1 MKQALGMRTGQALTM
16 TPALQQAIRLLQLS
30 TLDLK
35 QEIQQAIESNLML
48 ELTDDDSPDVESL
61 ESLNEVASD
70 QPNEVERDSGHDNSD
85 GLAAEVAAVEVRGDE
100 PMSDEM
106 PVDADW
112 GDIYD
117 TPTKSDNNSDDDDLA
132 EFRRANQHS
141 GETLLEHLRW
151 QAGLLPLKEWEAEV
165 ADYLIDAVNDDGYL
179 EGWDEACAH
188 FRGAFGLAT
197 EQVER
202 VLRKVQDFDPPGVAA
217 RDLGECLRLQL
228 QQLDATQPGH
238 GLALTLVDR
247 HLPLLARRDYAA
259 LKRATGHDEASLRVA
274 LALIQRLQPHPGR
287 PYAAHE
293 SDYIEPDVF
302 VTKHQGRWK
311 VGLNREST
319 PAVRINPHYLSMV
332 KRADS
337 SKDQLTMKTHLQE
350 ARYFLHSLQSRNDT
364 LLRVAQCI
372 VEEQRAFLDY
382 GPEAMRPLVLR
393 DVAGQL
399 GIHESTVSRA
409 TANKY
414 LLTPRGLFELKH
426 FFSSHV
432 QTSDGGVAS
441 ATAIQAM
448 LKRLI
453 AAENPA
459 QPLSDATLA
468 DLLQKEGIQV
478 ARRTVAKYREA
489 LNLPPSH
496 ERRPL

>member
-1 MKQALGMRTGQALTM
+1 MKQALGMRMGQALTM

-35 QEIQQAIESNLML
+35 QEIQQALDSNVML
-48 ELTDDDSPDVESL
+48 ELDDDPSPES
-61 ESLNEVASD
+61 EAGQEA
-70 QPNEVERDSGHDNSD
+70 
-85 GLAAEVAAVEVRGDE
+85 AAEAESANEAEAYELSGEIAAVEVRGDE
-100 PMSDEM
+100 PIPDEM

-112 GDIYD
+112 SEIYD
-117 TPTKSDNNSDDDDLA
+117 TAPSRENSGDEDLA
-132 EFRRANQHS
+132 DFRRANLHEN
-141 GETLLEHLRW
+141 ETLQEHLRW
-151 QAGLLPLKEWEAEV
+151 QARLLPLKEWEAEV
-165 ADYLIDAVNDDGYL
+165 VDYLIDAINEDGYL
-179 EGWDEACAH
+179 EGWDEACTH
-188 FRGAFGLAT
+188 FRETMGLAPA
-197 EQVER
+197 QLER
-202 VLRKVQDFDPPGVAA
+202 VLHRVQDLDPPGIAA

-228 QQLDATQPGH
+228 QQLDATTPGH
-238 GLALTLVDR
+238 ATALLLVDK
-247 HLPLLARRDYAA
+247 HLPLLARRDYPS
-259 LKRATGHDEASLRVA
+259 LRRATGQDEASLKVA

-287 PYAAHE
+287 PYASHE
-293 SDYIEPDVF
+293 SNYIEPDVF
-302 VTKHQGRWK
+302 VTKHQGRWR
-311 VGLNREST
+311 VSLNREAS
-319 PAVRINPHYLSMV
+319 PAVRINPHYLAMV
-332 KRADS
+332 KRADT

-364 LLRVAQCI
+364 LLRVAQSI

-453 AAENPA
+453 TAENPA
-459 QPLSDATLA
+459 QPLSDAALA
-468 DLLQKEGIQV
+468 DLLRKEGIEV

-489 LNLPPSH
+489 MNLPPSH

>member
-1 MKQALGMRTGQALTM
+1 MKQSLGMRTGQSLTM

-48 ELTDDDSPDVESL
+48 ELSDDDSPESDAGA
-61 ESLNEVASD
+61 EAS
-70 QPNEVERDSGHDNSD
+70 EEAEATRERTSASDNSD
-85 GLAAEVAAVEVRGDE
+85 GLAAEVAATEVRGDE

-106 PVDADW
+106 PIDADW

-117 TPTKSDNNSDDDDLA
+117 TPSKSDNNSDDDELA
-132 EFRRANQHS
+132 EYRRANQHS

-165 ADYLIDAVNDDGYL
+165 VDYLIDAVNDDGYL
-179 EGWDEACAH
+179 ENWDEACAH
-188 FRGAFGLAT
+188 FRETFGLTPAHL
-197 EQVER
+197 EKMLQ
-202 VLRKVQDFDPPGVAA
+202 KVQDFDPPGVAA

-228 QQLDATQPGH
+228 QQIDAAQAGH
-238 GLALTLVDR
+238 ALALALVDR

-274 LALIQRLQPHPGR
+274 LALIQKLQPHPGR

-293 SDYIEPDVF
+293 SNYIEPDVF
-302 VTKHQGRWK
+302 VTKHLGKWR

-337 SKDQLTMKTHLQE
+337 SKDQVTMKTHLQE

-459 QPLSDATLA
+459 QPLSDAALA
-468 DLLQKEGIQV
+468 DLLQKEGIEV

-489 LNLPPSH
+489 MNLPPSH

>member
-1 MKQALGMRTGQALTM
+1 MKQSLGMRTGQALTM

-35 QEIQQAIESNLML
+35 QEIQQAIDSNLML
-48 ELTDDDSPDVESL
+48 ELDESAS
-61 ESLNEVASD
+61 EQTPADAAEADAVASREGGD
-70 QPNEVERDSGHDNSD
+70 D
-85 GLAAEVAAVEVRGDE
+85 LAGEHALGEEISTLEVRTDGDI
-100 PMSDEM
+100 PDEM

-112 GDIYD
+112 SEIYD
-117 TPTKSDNNSDDDDLA
+117 TTPSRERGDDDEDMA
-132 EFRRANQHS
+132 EFRRANIREN
-141 GETLLEHLRW
+141 ETLQEHLRW
-151 QAGLLPLKEWEAEV
+151 QARLLTLHEWQAEV
-165 ADYLIDAVNDDGYL
+165 VDYLIDAVNEDGYL
-179 EGWDEACAH
+179 EHWDDALEH
-188 FRGAFGLAT
+188 FRETMGLSTA
-197 EQVER
+197 QMER
-202 VLRKVQDFDPPGVAA
+202 TLTLVQDLDPPGVAA

-228 QQLDATQPGH
+228 AHVEATTPGRST
-238 GLALTLVDR
+238 ALLVVDR
-247 HLPLLARRDYAA
+247 HLPLLARRDYSS
-259 LKRATGHDEASLRVA
+259 LRRATGGDEAEIRRA
-274 LALIQRLQPHPGR
+274 LALIQTLQPHPGR
-287 PYAAHE
+287 PFAAHE
-293 SDYIEPDVF
+293 SDYIEPDVY
-302 VTKHQGRWK
+302 VLKQHGRWK
-311 VGLNREST
+311 VMLNREAS
-319 PAVRINPHYLSMV
+319 PSVRINPHYLSMV

-337 SKDQLTMKTHLQE
+337 SRDQLTLKNHLQE

-393 DVAGQL
+393 DVAAQL

-453 AAENPA
+453 GAENPA
-459 QPLSDATLA
+459 QPLSDAALA
-468 DLLQKEGIQV
+468 DLLQQEGIQV

-489 LNLPPSH
+489 MNIPPSH

>member
-1 MKQALGMRTGQALTM
+1 MKQALGMRTGQSLTM

-48 ELTDDDSPDVESL
+48 ELSDDDSPEPDAGAEMAEES
-61 ESLNEVASD
+61 EAIS
-70 QPNEVERDSGHDNSD
+70 ERAGSVDSGD
-85 GLAAEVAAVEVRGDE
+85 GLAAEVAATEVRGDE

-117 TPTKSDNNSDDDDLA
+117 TPTKSDNSSDDDDLA
-132 EFRRANQHS
+132 EFRRANQHGS
-141 GETLLEHLRW
+141 ETLLEHLRW

-179 EGWDEACAH
+179 EGWDEACTH
-188 FRGAFGLAT
+188 FRETFGLGPA
-197 EQVER
+197 QIER
-202 VLRKVQDFDPPGVAA
+202 VLRRVQEFDPPGVAA

-228 QQLDATQPGH
+228 QQLDHKQPGH
-238 GLALTLVDR
+238 ALALTLVDR
-247 HLPLLARRDYAA
+247 HLPLLARRDYPG
-259 LKRATGHDEASLRVA
+259 LRRATGHDEASLKVA

-287 PYAAHE
+287 PFAAHE

-302 VTKHQGRWK
+302 VTKHQGKWR

-319 PAVRINPHYLSMV
+319 PAVRINPHYLAMV

-337 SKDQLTMKTHLQE
+337 SKDQVTMKTHLQE

-459 QPLSDATLA
+459 QPLSDAALA
-468 DLLQKEGIQV
+468 DLLQQEGIQV

-489 LNLPPSH
+489 MNLPPSH

>member
-1 MKQALGMRTGQALTM
+1 MKQGFSLRTGLSLTM

-35 QEIQQAIESNLML
+35 LEIQQALESNVML
-48 ELTDDDSPDVESL
+48 ELVEGPDDGSTPAEAQEAAENL
-61 ESLNEVASD
+61 QREERAGEQGEASER
-70 QPNEVERDSGHDNSD
+70 EVE
-85 GLAAEVAAVEVRGDE
+85 AVEIIPE
-100 PMSDEM
+100 EM

-112 GDIYD
+112 SEVFD
-117 TPTKSDNNSDDDDLA
+117 TPSSRNEDDEELS
-132 EFRRANQHS
+132 EFKRANLREN
-141 GETLLEHLRW
+141 ETLQEHLRW
-151 QAGLLPLKEWEAEV
+151 QARLAPFSEWEAEV
-165 ADYLIDAVNDDGYL
+165 ADYLIDAINEDGYL
-179 EGWDEACAH
+179 EDFAEAVSH
-188 FRGAFGLAT
+188 FREAMGLDAAR
-197 EQVER
+197 VER
-202 VLRKVQDFDPPGVAA
+202 VLRVVQDFDPPGVAA
-217 RDLGECLRLQL
+217 RDLTECLLLQL
-228 QQLDATQPGH
+228 RQLPNGTPCMAEAMLLVERH
-238 GLALTLVDR
+238 LALI
-247 HLPLLARRDYAA
+247 ARRDLVA
-259 LKRATGHDEASLRVA
+259 LKRASGLEDSVLKGA
-274 LALIQRLQPHPGR
+274 LALIQTLQPHPGR

-293 SDYIEPDVF
+293 SNYIEPDVF

-311 VGLNREST
+311 VGLNRENV
-319 PAVRINPHYLSMV
+319 PAVRINPHYLGMV
-332 KRADS
+332 KRADTS
-337 SKDQLTMKTHLQE
+337 RDQLTLKNHLQE

-432 QTSDGGVAS
+432 QTSAGGVAS

-448 LKRLI
+448 LKRMI
-453 AAENPA
+453 TAETPGS
-459 QPLSDATLA
+459 PLSDATLA
-468 DLLQKEGIQV
+468 DLLQGEGIQV

-489 LNLPPSH
+489 LGIPPSH
-496 ERRPL
+496 ERRPM